1 MCSGREEPGDMKL
14 DTGKHSL
21 ARIVDRLVKAECG
34 LEGQCE
40 SWRRLHHLPGTFPG
54 TLLALTR
61 RMWQSCKKCLL
72 WYRPGE
78 GNHIYAGGER
88 NTEWILPCCIHGAKN
103 AFVCPGAYNSIN
115 DLNISASGGIK
126 EGPKNLFFEEEQY
139 YMLSPWL

>member
-1 MCSGREEPGDMKL
+1 MKL

-61 RMWQSCKKCLL
+61 RM
-72 WYRPGE
+72 
-78 GNHIYAGGER
+78 
-88 NTEWILPCCIHGAKN
+88 
-103 AFVCPGAYNSIN
+103 
-115 DLNISASGGIK
+115 
-126 EGPKNLFFEEEQY
+126 
-139 YMLSPWL
+139 